1 MFKTYNQQQESL
13 VPTSIKEFLWKS
25 HEAVLLNDV
34 IDSLDLT
41 NLHLTYKNNNWWTS
55 AFHPRM
61 LLKIIF
67 YAYMTQTFSSR
78 WIAKKLTSDLGY
90 MYLAANNKP
99 DFRTINRFRW
109 ERLFVVKD
117 IFKQIVDMLRKLWI
131 VGFWTVSLDGT
142 KIYANAWI
150 GNNYTEDWLEKTIE
164 KLLEEANR
172 IDEEEDKIFWDR
184 QDNIPEELGDP
195 EYRKKRIQELLE
207 EAKKKKEFISK
218 EMADKKENGI
228 KQKKINTTD
237 KDSRMMM
244 MKHHDFANWYN
255 TQIITENQIVL
266 TTSISNNPCDVKEL
280 IPTVEKLKA
289 EYNEFPEILLADAWY
304 SSWDN
309 YEYLDNQGIN
319 WYIPPHNELQINLS
333 DYEYDSKNNFYTDM
347 EGNVYSFKQCCWIVW
362 WKRWRPR
369 KWEEPKEWEYKSK
382 IYQTILSNW
391 TKKHIEIFWKWH
403 KHYNINK
410 IKTNSVAWKK
420 IISKRK
426 IDVETVFGNI
436 KHNLKFSRFSLRWFN
451 KAGIERDI
459 VCIAHNFKKMFW
471 LSII

>member
-1 MFKTYNQQQESL
+1 MFKEYDQKQESL
-13 VPTSIKEFLWKS
+13 ISVAIKDFLWKS
-25 HEAVLLNDV
+25 HESVLLNDV

-41 NLHLTYKNNNWWTS
+41 ILYSTYKNNNWWTS
-55 AFHPRM
+55 AFHPKM

-99 DFRTINRFRW
+99 DFRTINRFRG

-117 IFKQIVDMLRKLWI
+117 IFKQIVDILRKLW
-131 VGFWTVSLDGT
+131 VVWFWTVSLDGT
-142 KIYANAWI
+142 KIYANA
-150 GNNYTEDWLEKTIE
+150 GVSNNHTEDWLDKMID
-164 KLLEEANR
+164 KLLKEAQEL
-172 IDEEEDKIFWDR
+172 DEKEDKIFWDK
-184 QDNIPEELGDP
+184 QDNIPEELADP
-195 EYRKKRIQELLE
+195 EIRKKKIQDLLDE
-207 EAKKKKEFISK
+207 TKKKKEFVSK
-218 EMADKKENGI
+218 EMVEKKENGI

-255 TQIITENQIVL
+255 MQIITENQVVL

-280 IPTVEKLKA
+280 IPTIEKLKN
-289 EYNEFPEILLADAWY
+289 EYNKLPKILLADAWY

-309 YEYLDNQGIN
+309 YGYLENRGID
-319 WYIPPHNELQINLS
+319 WYIPPHCDLQINLNN
-333 DYEYDSKNNFYTDM
+333 YEYDKKNDFYKDKD
-347 EGNVYSFKQCCWIVW
+347 GNIYKLKQYVGLIW
-362 WKRWRPR
+362 RWRPK
-369 KWEEPKEWEYKSK
+369 KWERLKIWEYKSK
-382 IYQTILSNW
+382 LYRTTLSDW
-391 TKKHIEIFWKWH
+391 KTKFLEISEKWH
-403 KHYNINK
+403 KYHK
-410 IKTNSVAWKK
+410 IYKDKFNTKEGKK

-426 IDVETVFGNI
+426 VDVETVFGNI

-451 KAGIERDI
+451 KASIERDI
-459 VCIAHNFKKMFW
+459 VCIAHNFKKIFW